1 MQEYAEAVRISPR
14 IQRLVAPNPG
24 VMTGPGTNTYIVG
37 TDELVVIDPG
47 PAIDEHIEHILKVGD
62 GRIRHILCTH
72 THPDHSPAAA
82 HLARELEVPMIGAV
96 TADDQHQDLTFQP
109 DIHLE
114 QDAVIAGHD
123 WSIRAIHTP
132 GHVDNHYCFL
142 LEEEGMVFAG
152 DHIMNGST
160 VVIVPPGG
168 NMKDYIESLQRLLDY
183 DVKAIAPGH
192 GEIIPGCRDEVE
204 KLVRHRLMR
213 EAKVV
218 ANLGRSGPVPIET
231 LVVSVYDDVP
241 EAMHRWA
248 QFSLLAHLLKLEVDG
263 RACQSAGIWSLTQ

>member
-1 MQEYAEAVRISPR
+1 MQAYDEAVQVSPR
-14 IQRLVAPNPG
+14 IRRLVAPNPS
-24 VMTGPGTNTYIVG
+24 VMTGPGTNTYIIG
-37 TDELVVIDPG
+37 TDDLAVIDPG

-62 GRIRHILCTH
+62 GRITHILCTH

-82 HLARELEVPMIGAV
+82 HLARELDVPMIGAV

-109 DIHLE
+109 DVHLT
-114 QDAVIAGHD
+114 QDAIFSGQD

-168 NMKDYIESLQRLLDY
+168 NMKDYIDSLKRLLDY

-192 GEIIPGCRDEVE
+192 GEVIQGCRDEVE

-218 ANLGRSGPVPIET
+218 ANLERGGAAPIET

-241 EAMHRWA
+241 ETMHRWA
-248 QFSLLAHLLKLEVDG
+248 QLSLLAHLLKLEIEG
-263 RACQSAGIWSLTQ
+263 RARQAAGVWSPTQ